1 MIIRDVIPDQTAQMN
16 VIEDNQVIEKL
27 SATASDPAFSDSI
40 LPRACRA
47 YVHTFYAARPQHIGN
62 LLAKLGITIQDRVAY
77 GQDSGK
83 ASLSCCTTQGPV
95 GCSVTLKWRILR
107 RSCSDDEE
115 TIQDSKV
122 RVGTVKKSM
131 AVMTSR

>member
-1 MIIRDVIPDQTAQMN
+1 MN
-16 VIEDNQVIEKL
+16 VIENNQVIEKL
-27 SATASDPAFSDSI
+27 SATVSDPAFRDSI

-47 YVHTFYAARPQHIGN
+47 YAHRLYSVRCQHIGD
-62 LLAKLGITIQDRVAY
+62 LLAKLGIIIQDRVAVQ
-77 GQDSGK
+77 QDSGN
-83 ASLSCCTTQGPV
+83 ASLSCCTIQGPV

-107 RSCSDDEE
+107 RSCSMMKKQYK
-115 TIQDSKV
+115 TRNV